1 MCIRDRHIPVVVG
14 LAEGLDGSDEGL
26 RLLSV
31 VLPGGGRD
39 AGDFDLA
46 DEGVCERGLA
56 LLKQGTDL
64 PIGFRGA
71 AAVGVVLRNLLEA
84 AVDGGVFGPG
94 GACLLYTSKMPDTP
108 RSKDPTTVTVN
119 VYIPDLNYR

>member
-1 MCIRDRHIPVVVG
+1 VVVG

-56 LLKQGTDL
+56 LLKQRTDL
-64 PIGFRGA
+64 PIGFRGV

-94 GACLLYTSKMPDTP
+94 GAQDEDVERLRGVRL
-108 RSKDPTTVTVN
+108 RVE
-119 VYIPDLNYR
+119 VY